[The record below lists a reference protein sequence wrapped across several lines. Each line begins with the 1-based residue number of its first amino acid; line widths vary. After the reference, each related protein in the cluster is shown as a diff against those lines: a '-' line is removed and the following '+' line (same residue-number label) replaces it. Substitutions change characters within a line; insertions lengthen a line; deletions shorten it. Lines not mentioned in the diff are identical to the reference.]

1 MTAVRVGRAR
11 RAAEARPV
19 VIAAGRVRIARLEIV
34 RAGRVPVVIV
44 RRATGGGGIAAPEAP
59 ADVRRS
65 AGMNHARSGRPRRRS

>member
-44 RRATGGGGIAAPEAP
+44 RRATGGGGIAAP